1 MTSYEKLADGVERT
15 LAERRRRYQEEYER
29 LLAAAGQVMRER
41 GTADPSVAD
50 ILAACGLS
58 TSAFYRHFP
67 TKDDLMVTL
76 LRRAHDVTHRHLQQ
90 RLDARR
96 EPGERVVEWVRGMFA
111 MLGTDELVGANRP
124 FLLAHP
130 RLLEQFPDQIEEGFA
145 ALTRLLAD
153 AVREAR
159 EVAGLPAQG
168 AEQDARLAMH
178 QVFGILIDHAAL
190 RRPCTAD
197 LVDAVASYTLRAV
210 LHPVPAPDIP
220 GR

>member
-1 MTSYEKLADGVERT
+1 VTTHEKLADGVERA
-15 LAERRRRYQEEYER
+15 LAERRRRYEDEYER
-29 LLAAAGQVMRER
+29 LLAAARHVMRER

-58 TSAFYRHFP
+58 TSAFYRYFP
-67 TKDDLMVTL
+67 TKNDLMLAL
-76 LRRAHDVTHRHLQQ
+76 LRRARDATHRHLRQ

-96 EPGERVVEWVRGMFA
+96 EPGERVEEWVRGMFA
-111 MLGTDELVGANRP
+111 MLRTDELVAANRP

-159 EVAGLPAQG
+159 EAAGLSAHD

-178 QVFGILIDHAAL
+178 QVFGILIDHAVL
-190 RRPCTAD
+190 RRPCKAS

-210 LHPVPAPDIP
+210 LHPVPDPDIP